1 MTKQR
6 SVRRSTF
13 LSTSAALLGASLVN
27 NIPSARAEEVSA
39 VSSSGKPSIVFCHGI
54 WADGSSFSRVIP
66 PLQAAGY
73 DVMAAQ
79 YGLDTAEGDVA
90 TVIHTMNRLQGPVIL
105 VGHSYGGSVITAAG
119 MDPRVVGLVY
129 IAALAP
135 DVDAGETSA
144 STLTKYPPSPVFQ
157 YVQPGDGRLWLVP
170 DGVNAFCQDLSPAD
184 QKLVWATHYAP
195 DANLFNKNAP
205 GTAWKTKPSWYIV
218 AKNDK
223 TIQPDLERYFA
234 KRMNAKVTEADSSH
248 VIMLSKPQ
256 LVVDVILEAAKTK
269 QTAAAG
275 A

>member
-1 MTKQR
+1 
-6 SVRRSTF
+6 
-13 LSTSAALLGASLVN
+13 
-27 NIPSARAEEVSA
+27 

-73 DVMAAQ
+73 EVMAAQ
-79 YGLDTAEGDVA
+79 YGLNTNVDDVA
-90 TVIHTMNRLQGPVIL
+90 ITKATMNRLQGPIIL

-119 MDPRVVGLVY
+119 MDDRVVGLVY

-135 DVDAGETSA
+135 DTDAGETSA
-144 STLTKYPPSPVFQ
+144 SILTKYPQTDVFK

-195 DANLFNKNAP
+195 QADLFNHNAP
-205 GTAWKTKPSWYIV
+205 GVAWKTKPSWYIV
-218 AKNDK
+218 AKNDH
-223 TIQPDLERYFA
+223 TVHPDLERFLA

-248 VIMLSKPQ
+248 VIMLAKPQ
-256 LVVDVILEAAKTK
+256 LVVDVILQAANAK

-275 A
+275 T